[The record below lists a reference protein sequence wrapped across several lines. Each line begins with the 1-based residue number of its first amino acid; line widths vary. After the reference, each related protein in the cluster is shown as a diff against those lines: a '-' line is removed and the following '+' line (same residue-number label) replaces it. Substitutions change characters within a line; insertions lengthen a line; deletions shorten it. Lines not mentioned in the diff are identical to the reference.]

1 MTNKEKLWRKI
12 VRMYKAEAKRRY
24 RIGDRIAT
32 PYNSGNGYRIHKG
45 SVYRVLFE
53 EGRDYDIS
61 WLSVTVSDSKTGVV
75 AEVYDGSCVS
85 VRMKYYGKWD
95 IPFSQEANI
104 TLKDRGWDMPLEI
117 FDEYQKFLAL
127 GEEGFKPTRKH
138 Y

>member
-12 VRMYKAEAKRRY
+12 VRLYKSEAKRRY

-32 PYNSGNGYRIHKG
+32 PCHSGNGYRIHKG
-45 SVYRVLFE
+45 SVYRVHFE
-53 EGRDYDIS
+53 EGRDYEDS
-61 WLSVTVSDSKTGVV
+61 WLNVSVSDSKTGVV
-75 AEVYDGSCVS
+75 AEVFDGFSVS

-95 IPFSQEANI
+95 IPFSLDSRINI
-104 TLKDRGWDMPLEI
+104 KDRDWDMPQEI